1 MRPKYLLIALVGT
14 LLGCE
19 AVLAQ
24 QSAGYE
30 SSRIY
35 DGDRPIHLNVWYP
48 ADEKESPVN
57 YGISA
62 GSAATGAKPVGER
75 LPIVLLSHGA
85 MGAASNYSWIAES
98 LARHRY
104 VVLGVSHFGESPV
117 FGAQSLNPA
126 TVARFRDRTHDLN
139 VALDWLLTKS
149 RLASSVDASRL
160 GAIGHSSGGA
170 TALMLAGAGF
180 SFLQISEYCAS
191 GAARVD
197 KGCWYGTP
205 SADSAE
211 RQLPEPASR
220 PIRAVVAL
228 DPAVGPGFVE
238 DSVRNLKS
246 ALLVV
251 GSVDNDFLPYEAHA
265 GRIAKV
271 KPDAEV
277 VRLDR
282 GEGHFVYI
290 DICAANINVMGVSLC
305 TDRAGVDRAAV
316 HARLDA
322 VIEEFLS
329 KQLANSALQR
339 NLEPQST
346 PR

>member
-1 MRPKYLLIALVGT
+1 MRHGCLLIALVGA
-14 LLGCE
+14 LAGCQSIV
-19 AVLAQ
+19 AP

-30 SSRIY
+30 STRIY
-35 DGDRPIHLNVWYP
+35 DGERPIHLSLWYP
-48 ADEKESPVN
+48 TDQKESAVN

-62 GSAATGAKPVGER
+62 GSAATGANAVGER

-117 FGAQSLNPA
+117 FGAQSVNPA
-126 TVARFRDRTHDLN
+126 SVARFRDRTHDFN

-149 RLASSVDASRL
+149 RLASSLDASRIAVL
-160 GAIGHSSGGA
+160 GHSSGGA
-170 TALMLAGAGF
+170 TALMLAGAKF
-180 SFLQISEYCAS
+180 SLSQISEYCSS
-191 GAARVD
+191 GAAKVD

-205 SADSAE
+205 SAETAA
-211 RQLPEPASR
+211 RQAPEPASR

-228 DPAVGPGFVE
+228 DPAVGPGFVD
-238 DSVRNLKS
+238 DSLRNLKS

-251 GSVDNDFLPYEAHA
+251 GSVENDFLPYEAHA
-265 GRIAKV
+265 GRIAKA

-277 VRLDR
+277 LRLDH
-282 GEGHFVYI
+282 GEGHFVYV
-290 DICAANINVMGVSLC
+290 DTCTANIPVMGTSLC

-322 VIEEFLS
+322 VIEQFLFN
-329 KQLANSALQR
+329 KLK
-339 NLEPQST
+339 
-346 PR
+346 